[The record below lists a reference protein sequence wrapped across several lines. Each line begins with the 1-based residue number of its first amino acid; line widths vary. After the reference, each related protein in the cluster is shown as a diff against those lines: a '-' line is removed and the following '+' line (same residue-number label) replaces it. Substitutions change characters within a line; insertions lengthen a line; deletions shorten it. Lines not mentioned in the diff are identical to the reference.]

1 MIPWKMLDRAPIPGG
16 GELTLMQ
23 RGAELAIRVNGAE
36 LMGSRTHASEE
47 RMAVLAFERLAEV
60 PRPRVL
66 IGGLGLGY
74 TLRAALDAF
83 PRSAKIVVAELV
95 PQVVTW
101 MRGPLAHL
109 AGHPLDDPRTVI
121 EVGDAAAILRG
132 SPGVFHALLI
142 DIDNSPTTLVRES
155 NSSLYSTQGMASARA
170 ALAPGGVLVVWSA
183 GPDARFAER
192 MRRAGFR
199 VEVVRASAL
208 GEGRGRGHT
217 LFIGET
223 SGVAPRAR
231 EERGA
236 LSSARPARQGASSAK
251 NTKAA
256 PSHRA
261 SRRGSSPR

>member
-1 MIPWKMLDRAPIPGG
+1 MIPWQTIDRAPIPSG
-16 GELTLMQ
+16 GELTLVR
-23 RGAELAIRVNGAE
+23 RGAEFAIRVDGAE
-36 LMGSRTHASEE
+36 LMASRAHASEE
-47 RMAVLAFERLAEV
+47 HMAKLAAERLV
-60 PRPRVL
+60 GVSKPRVL

-121 EVGDAAAILRG
+121 EVADAAVVLRE

-142 DIDNSPTTLVRES
+142 DIDNSPTTLAREA
-155 NSSLYSTQGMASARA
+155 NSSLYSTQGMAAARA
-170 ALAPGGVLVVWSA
+170 ALAPGGVLIVWSA

-199 VEVVRASAL
+199 VEVTRASAH

-223 SGVAPRAR
+223 SGATP
-231 EERGA
+231 
-236 LSSARPARQGASSAK
+236 SARPARGARENVKSVS
-251 NTKAA
+251 AA
-256 PSHRA
+256 PPRKG

>member
-23 RGAELAIRVNGAE
+23 RGRELAIRVNGAE
-36 LMGSRTHASEE
+36 LMASRAHASEE
-47 RMAVLAFERLAEV
+47 LMAVLAFERLAHV
-60 PRPRVL
+60 PNPRVL

-74 TLRAALDAF
+74 TLRAALDVF

-121 EVGDAAAILRG
+121 ELADAAVILRD

-142 DIDNSPTTLVRES
+142 DIDNSPTTLAREA
-155 NSSLYSTQGMASARA
+155 NSSLYSSQGMAFARA

-199 VEVVRASAL
+199 VEVTRASAH
-208 GEGRGRGHT
+208 GEGQGRGHT

-223 SGVAPRAR
+223 SVASP
-231 EERGA
+231 
-236 LSSARPARQGASSAK
+236 SARPARGAHENAKSAS
-251 NTKAA
+251 AA
-256 PSHRA
+256 PSRKV
-261 SRRGSSPR
+261 SRRGSAPR

>member
-36 LMGSRTHASEE
+36 LMASRAHASEE
-47 RMAVLAFERLAEV
+47 RMAVLAFERLAHV
-60 PRPRVL
+60 TKPRVL

-83 PRSAKIVVAELV
+83 PSSATIVVAELV

-109 AGHPLDDPRTVI
+109 AGHPLDDRRTVI
-121 EVGDAAAILRG
+121 EVADAAAILRA

-142 DIDNSPTTLVRES
+142 DIDNSPTTLAREA
-155 NSSLYSTQGMASARA
+155 NSSLYSDQGLRSARA
-170 ALAPGGVLVVWSA
+170 ALAPGGVLIVWSA

-192 MRRAGFR
+192 MRRAGFH
-199 VEVVRASAL
+199 VEVTRASAH
-208 GEGRGRGHT
+208 GGGRGRGHT
-217 LFIGET
+217 LFVGEL
-223 SGVAPRAR
+223 G
-231 EERGA
+231 GQ
-236 LSSARPARQGASSAK
+236 RPSAK
-251 NTKAA
+251 PAPAA
-256 PSHRA
+256 PPRRRERS
-261 SRRGSSPR
+261 SR